1 MNLAGKT
8 FVLTGAGGGI
18 GTAIADAL
26 ASEKVKL
33 VLVDRNA
40 DKLAAML
47 LALRGGGHS
56 SVQADLT
63 VAADRDRLR
72 DHCEALNNGVDGV
85 INNAGLSSFTAFEGM
100 DAALIEATIA
110 VNVTAPILLTQA
122 LLPLL
127 RQRPQAMVVNTG
139 STFGS
144 IGYPG
149 FAVYSA
155 SKFGLRGFSEALG
168 RELADSNVDV
178 LYFAPRATKTAI
190 NSDATVEMNAALGSK
205 MDSPELVAEELVSA
219 IRKGKKHHHVG
230 WPEKLFVRVNGMF
243 PSIVDKSIRKQL
255 HIIKQFL
262 NK

>member
-1 MNLAGKT
+1 MDLAGKT

-18 GTAIADAL
+18 GAAIANEL
-26 ASEKVKL
+26 ANNQVNL
-33 VLVDRNA
+33 VLVDRNTEQSA
-40 DKLAAML
+40 QMISKLK
-47 LALRGGGHS
+47 GIGHT

-63 VAADRDRLR
+63 VAADREKLR
-72 DHCEALNNGVDGV
+72 AHCAALNSGIDGV
-85 INNAGLSSFTAFEGM
+85 INNAGLSAFVAFDEM
-100 DAALIEATIA
+100 DAALIEAIIA

-127 RQRPQAMVVNTG
+127 RQRPQAMVINTG

-144 IGYPG
+144 IAYPG

-155 SKFGLRGFSEALG
+155 SKFGLRGFSEALS
-168 RELADSNVDV
+168 RELADSNVAV

-190 NSDATVEMNAALGSK
+190 NSDATVEMNKALGSK
-205 MDSPELVAEELVSA
+205 MDSPKLVAEELVSA
-219 IRKGKKHHHVG
+219 MKKGKKQHHVG
-230 WPEKLFVRVNGMF
+230 WPEKLFVRVNAVF
-243 PSIVDKSIRKQL
+243 PGVVDKSIRKQL

>member
-1 MNLAGKT
+1 MDLAGKT

-18 GTAIADAL
+18 GAAIANAL
-26 ASEKVKL
+26 AREQVQL
-33 VLVDRNA
+33 VLVDR
-40 DKLAAML
+40 DEEKLAIVASML
-47 LALRGGGHS
+47 SGVGHTT
-56 SVQADLT
+56 VQADLT
-63 VAADRDRLR
+63 SADGREKIRA
-72 DHCEALNNGVDGV
+72 HCAGLAQGVDGI
-85 INNAGLSSFTAFEGM
+85 INNAGLSTFVAFDHM
-100 DAALIEATIA
+100 DAGLIEATIA
-110 VNVTAPILLTQA
+110 VNMTAPILLTQA

-127 RQRPQAMVVNTG
+127 RTRSEAMIVNTG

-168 RELADSNVDV
+168 RELADSAVAV

-190 NSDATVEMNAALGSK
+190 NSDATVEMNKALGSK
-205 MDSPELVAEELVSA
+205 MDSADTVAIALVSA
-219 IRKGKKHHHVG
+219 MKKGKKQHHIG
-230 WPEKLFVRVNGMF
+230 WPEKLFVRVNGVF
-243 PSIVDKSIRKQL
+243 PNIVDKSIAKQL